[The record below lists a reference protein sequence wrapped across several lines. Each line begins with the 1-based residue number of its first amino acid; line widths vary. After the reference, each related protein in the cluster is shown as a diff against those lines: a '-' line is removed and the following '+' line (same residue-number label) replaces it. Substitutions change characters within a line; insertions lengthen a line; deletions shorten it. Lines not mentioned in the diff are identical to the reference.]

1 MMENLCNV
9 PIRVIEGRGPFFF
22 FFAFSFF
29 LPPPSLFHRGIANQ
43 RQRQPRPK
51 KSFKETS
58 PRTYFM
64 AYRIFPSDKGGDKAA
79 DNNVKRRCSR
89 RISGV
94 ENIVQERL
102 FWLTELRDLSE
113 N

>member
-1 MMENLCNV
+1 
-9 PIRVIEGRGPFFF
+9 
-22 FFAFSFF
+22 
-29 LPPPSLFHRGIANQ
+29 
-43 RQRQPRPK
+43 
-51 KSFKETS
+51 
-58 PRTYFM
+58 M